1 MARPKHMLCPY
12 CFTRWSTNLA
22 AYRCTGTDDTRCPR
36 IPDEALGRL
45 RGTTAPD
52 EARVLVKQ
60 GKLGQAFTVKAGQ
73 PVRCECG
80 AATRPV
86 CPSCHSNLPQR
97 FTEAEGRTMALVGTR
112 AAGKSH
118 YIAVALHEL
127 EHRVG
132 PSFGGSLMLLDDAS
146 RDRVD
151 NVLMPR
157 LYREQ
162 GVLDAT
168 RSAAVDRDVRQPL
181 VSRLTLGR
189 AKNATHS
196 NLVFFDAAGEDLQ
209 SLSVL
214 EREARYVTQSDGL
227 ILLLDPLQI
236 AAVRDEFDSDSE
248 LPPVSA
254 DPYTM
259 LGRLAALLREARGIP
274 AGKPIGVPLA
284 IVLSKSDMLR
294 GLLPE
299 EHPLFRPSSNGR
311 LFDPD
316 AAHNLSE
323 QLRADVAGWLGER
336 FDKLVKAEFPLAAY
350 FGVSALGENPVDGH
364 LRNGVA
370 PQRVEDPILWMLHAW
385 GAIPKP

>member
-1 MARPKHMLCPY
+1 MARAKDVLCPY
-12 CFTRWSTNLA
+12 CFTRWSTNVA
-22 AYRCTGTDDTRCPR
+22 AFRCTSTDDARCPR
-36 IPDEALGRL
+36 VADEALGRL
-45 RGTTAPD
+45 RGTAAPS
-52 EARVLVKQ
+52 EARVLVKK
-60 GKLGQAFTVKAGQ
+60 GRLGQAFAVKAGE
-73 PVRCECG
+73 PVRCDCG

-97 FTEAEGRTMALVGTR
+97 FTEAEARTMALVGTR

-132 PSFGGSLMLLDDAS
+132 PKFGGSLMLLDDAS
-146 RDRVD
+146 RDRVE

-157 LYREQ
+157 LYGEQ
-162 GVLDAT
+162 GVLPAT
-168 RSAAVDRDVRQPL
+168 QSAAADRSVREPL

-209 SLSVL
+209 SLGVL

-227 ILLLDPLQI
+227 ILLIDPLQI
-236 AAVRDEFDSDSE
+236 PAVRDEFDDDGE
-248 LPPVSA
+248 LPPVTA

-259 LGRLAALLREARGIP
+259 LGRLAALLREARGIAP
-274 AGKPIGVPLA
+274 GKPIGVPLA
-284 IVLSKSDMLR
+284 IALSKSDLLR

-299 EHPLFRPSSNGR
+299 GHLLFGASSNGR
-311 LFDPD
+311 LFDAD
-316 AAHNLSE
+316 AARNLSE

-336 FDKLVKAEFPLAAY
+336 FDTFVKAEFRQAAY
-350 FGVSALGENPVDGH
+350 FAVSALGENPVGGH

-370 PQRVEDPILWMLHAW
+370 PRRVEDPILWMLHTW
-385 GAIPKP
+385 GAIPK

>member
-1 MARPKHMLCPY
+1 MERAKDMLCPY
-12 CFTRWSTNLA
+12 CFTRWSTNIA
-22 AYRCTGTDDTRCPR
+22 AYRCTSTDDTRCPR
-36 IPDEALGRL
+36 VPDEALGRL
-45 RGTTAPD
+45 RGSVAPS
-52 EARVLVKQ
+52 EARVIIKR

-73 PVRCECG
+73 PVRCDCG

-97 FTEAEGRTMALVGTR
+97 FTEAPGRTMALVGTR

-157 LYREQ
+157 LYREG

-168 RSAAVDRDVRQPL
+168 QSAAVDRDVRQPL
-181 VSRLTLGR
+181 VSRLTLGA

-236 AAVRDEFDSDSE
+236 AAVRDEFDSDGD
-248 LPPVSA
+248 LPPLSA

-284 IVLSKSDMLR
+284 IALSKSDMLR

-299 EHPLFRPSSNGR
+299 EHPLFRPTVSGR

-323 QLRADVAGWLGER
+323 QLRADIAGWLGER
-336 FDKLVKAEFPLAAY
+336 FDTLVKTEFPQAAY
-350 FGVSALGENPVDGH
+350 FAVSALGENPVDGH

-370 PQRVEDPILWMLHAW
+370 PQRVEDPILWMLHTW
-385 GAIPKP
+385 GAIPKS

>member
-1 MARPKHMLCPY
+1 MARAKEMLCPY
-12 CFTRWSTNLA
+12 CFTRWSTNVA
-22 AYRCTGTDDTRCPR
+22 AFRCTSTDDTRCPR
-36 IPDEALGRL
+36 VADEALGRL
-45 RGTTAPD
+45 RGTPAPD
-52 EARVLVKQ
+52 EARVLIKK
-60 GKLGQAFTVKAGQ
+60 GRLGQGFAVKPGQ
-73 PVRCECG
+73 PVRCDCG
-80 AATRPV
+80 VATRPV
-86 CPSCHSNLPQR
+86 CPSCHSSLPQR
-97 FTEAEGRTMALVGTR
+97 FTEAEARTMALVGTR

-132 PSFGGSLMLLDDAS
+132 PKFGGSLMLLDDAT
-146 RDRVD
+146 RDRVE

-157 LYREQ
+157 LYGEQ
-162 GVLDAT
+162 GVLEAT
-168 RSAAVDRDVRQPL
+168 QSAAADHRAREPL

-189 AKNATHS
+189 AKDATHS

-227 ILLLDPLQI
+227 ILLIDPLQI
-236 AAVRDEFDSDSE
+236 SAVRDEFDGDGE
-248 LPPVSA
+248 LPPVTA

-274 AGKPIGVPLA
+274 TGKPIGVPLA
-284 IVLSKSDMLR
+284 IALSKSDMLR

-299 EHPLFRPSSNGR
+299 GHLLFNASSNGR

-316 AAHNLSE
+316 AARNLSE

-336 FDKLVKAEFPLAAY
+336 FDTFVKAEFPQAAY
-350 FGVSALGENPVDGH
+350 FAVSALGENPVEGH

-370 PQRVEDPILWMLHAW
+370 PRRVEDPILWMLHTW
-385 GAIPKP
+385 GAIPR

>member
-1 MARPKHMLCPY
+1 MARAKEMLCPY
-12 CFTRWSTNLA
+12 CFTRWSTNVA
-22 AYRCTGTDDTRCPR
+22 AFRCTSTDDTRCPR
-36 IPDEALGRL
+36 VADEAIGRL
-45 RGTTAPD
+45 RGTPAPN
-52 EARVLVKQ
+52 EPRVLIKK
-60 GKLGQAFTVKAGQ
+60 GKLGQAFAVKAGQ
-73 PVRCECG
+73 PVRCDCG

-97 FTEAEGRTMALVGTR
+97 FTEAAARTMALIGTR
-112 AAGKSH
+112 ASGKSH
-118 YIAVALHEL
+118 FIAVALHEL

-132 PSFGGSLMLLDDAS
+132 PKFGGSLMLLDDAT

-157 LYREQ
+157 LYGEQ
-162 GVLDAT
+162 GVLEAT
-168 RSAAVDRDVRQPL
+168 ESAAADHRVREPL

-189 AKNATHS
+189 AKDATHS

-227 ILLLDPLQI
+227 ILLIDPLQI
-236 AAVRDEFDSDSE
+236 SAVRDEFDGGSE
-248 LPPVSA
+248 LPPVTA

-274 AGKPIGVPLA
+274 SGKPIGVPLA
-284 IVLSKSDMLR
+284 IALSKSDMLR

-299 EHPLFRPSSNGR
+299 GHLLFNASANGR

-316 AAHNLSE
+316 AVRNLSE

-336 FDKLVKAEFPLAAY
+336 FDTFVKTEFPQAAY
-350 FGVSALGENPVDGH
+350 FAVSALGENPVEGH

-370 PQRVEDPILWMLHAW
+370 PRRVEDPILWLLSTW
-385 GAIPKP
+385 GAIPK

>member
-1 MARPKHMLCPY
+1 
-12 CFTRWSTNLA
+12 
-22 AYRCTGTDDTRCPR
+22 
-36 IPDEALGRL
+36 
-45 RGTTAPD
+45 
-52 EARVLVKQ
+52 
-60 GKLGQAFTVKAGQ
+60 
-73 PVRCECG
+73 
-80 AATRPV
+80 
-86 CPSCHSNLPQR
+86 
-97 FTEAEGRTMALVGTR
+97 MALVGTR

-157 LYREQ
+157 LYRES

-168 RSAAVDRDVRQPL
+168 QSAVVNHHARHPL
-181 VSRLTLGR
+181 VSRLTLGV

-209 SLSVL
+209 SLTVL

-236 AAVRDEFDSDSE
+236 QAVRDEFDSDGD

-259 LGRLAALLREARGIP
+259 LGRLASLLREARGIP
-274 AGKPIGVPLA
+274 KDKGIGVPLA
-284 IVLSKSDMLR
+284 ITLSKSDMLR

-299 EHPLFRPSSNGR
+299 DHLLFRPPANGR

-323 QLRADVAGWLGER
+323 QLRANVAGWLGER
-336 FDKLVKAEFPLAAY
+336 FDRLVKIEFEQAAY
-350 FGVSALGENPVDGH
+350 FGISALGENPVGGH

-370 PQRVEDPILWMLHAW
+370 PQRVEDPILWMLHTW
-385 GAIPKP
+385 GAIPKS

>member
-1 MARPKHMLCPY
+1 MERARDILCPY
-12 CFTRWSTNLA
+12 CFTRWSTNVA
-22 AYRCTGTDDTRCPR
+22 AYRCTSTDDTRCPR
-36 IPDEALGRL
+36 VPDEALGRL
-45 RGTTAPD
+45 RGSAAPR
-52 EARVLVKQ
+52 EPRFIVKN
-60 GKLGQAFTVKAGQ
+60 GKLGQAFTVKAGH
-73 PVRCECG
+73 PVRCDCG
-80 AATRPV
+80 AATRPI

-97 FTEAEGRTMALVGTR
+97 FTEAQARTMALVGTR

-151 NVLMPR
+151 NVLTPR
-157 LYREQ
+157 IYRE
-162 GVLDAT
+162 GAVLDAT
-168 RSAAVDRDVRQPL
+168 QSAAVDHDVRQPL
-181 VSRLTLGR
+181 VSRLTLGV
-189 AKNATHS
+189 AKKATHS

-214 EREARYVTQSDGL
+214 EREARYITQSDGL

-236 AAVRDEFDSDSE
+236 PAVRDEFDSDGD

-274 AGKPIGVPLA
+274 GGKPMGVPLA
-284 IVLSKSDMLR
+284 IALSKSDMLR
-294 GLLPE
+294 GLLPD
-299 EHPLFRPSSNGR
+299 EHPLFRATTNGR

-316 AAHNLSE
+316 AARNLSE
-323 QLRADVAGWLGER
+323 LLRADVAGWLGER
-336 FDKLVKAEFPLAAY
+336 FDALVKAEFPQAAY

-370 PQRVEDPILWMLHAW
+370 PQRVEDPILWMLNTW

>member
-1 MARPKHMLCPY
+1 MERAKDMLCPY
-12 CFTRWSTNLA
+12 CFTRWSTNIA
-22 AYRCTGTDDTRCPR
+22 AYRCTGSDDTRCPR
-36 IPDEALGRL
+36 VPDEALGRL
-45 RGTTAPD
+45 RGTTAPS
-52 EARVLVKQ
+52 EPRVTVKK

-97 FTEAEGRTMALVGTR
+97 FTEAQGRTMALVGTR

-132 PSFGGSLMLLDDAS
+132 PSFGGALMLLDDAS

-157 LYREQ
+157 LYREG

-168 RSAAVDRDVRQPL
+168 QSAAVDRDVRTPL
-181 VSRLTLGR
+181 VSRLTLGNG
-189 AKNATHS
+189 KNATHS

-209 SLSVL
+209 SLNVL

-236 AAVRDEFDSDSE
+236 PAVRDEFDTDRDF
-248 LPPVSA
+248 PPLSA

-259 LGRLAALLREARGIP
+259 LGRLAALLREARGIR
-274 AGKPIGVPLA
+274 AGEPIGVPLA
-284 IVLSKSDMLR
+284 IALSKSDMLR
-294 GLLPE
+294 GLLAD
-299 EHPLFRPSSNGR
+299 EHPLFRSAANGR

-316 AAHNLSE
+316 ATRNLSE
-323 QLRADVAGWLGER
+323 QLRADVVGWLGER
-336 FDKLVKAEFPLAAY
+336 FDKLVKTEFPTAAY
-350 FGVSALGENPVDGH
+350 FGVSALGENPVGGH

-370 PQRVEDPILWMLHAW
+370 PQRVEDPILWMLHTW

>member
-1 MARPKHMLCPY
+1 MLCPY
-12 CFTRWSTNLA
+12 CFRRWSTNVA
-22 AYRCTGTDDTRCPR
+22 AYRCTSIDDARCPR
-36 IPDEALGRL
+36 VPDEELGHL
-45 RGTTAPD
+45 RGTAPPN
-52 EARVLVKQ
+52 EARVIVKK
-60 GKLGQAFTVKAGQ
+60 GKFGQAFTVKAGQ
-73 PVRCECG
+73 PVRCDCG

-97 FTEAEGRTMALVGTR
+97 FTEAQGRTMALVGTR
-112 AAGKSH
+112 GAGKSH

-151 NVLMPR
+151 NVLTPR
-157 LYREQ
+157 LYKEG

-168 RSAAVDRDVRQPL
+168 QSAVVDRDVRIPL
-181 VSRLTLGR
+181 VSRLTLGST
-189 AKNATHS
+189 KNATHS

-236 AAVRDEFDSDSE
+236 PAVRDEFDSNGD
-248 LPPVSA
+248 LPPISA

-259 LGRLAALLREARGIP
+259 LGRLAALLREARAIP
-274 AGKPIGVPLA
+274 AGKPIDVPLA
-284 IVLSKSDMLR
+284 IALSKSDMLR
-294 GLLPE
+294 GLLAE
-299 EHPLFRPSSNGR
+299 DHRLFRPAANGR

-316 AAHNLSE
+316 EARNLSE

-336 FDKLVKAEFPLAAY
+336 FDKLVKAEFAQAAY

-370 PQRVEDPILWMLHAW
+370 PQRVEEPILWMLYTW
-385 GAIPKP
+385 GAIPKS